1 MTPLG
6 LALAAPHLALFGHR
20 SPAAP
25 RPRWGVARAPP
36 QSHRCRRKP
45 QLSVQP
51 RARRTGSHAA
61 GVLERGNKQE
71 DRAAAIR
78 ERLLSGE
85 APTPSAYDTAW
96 VAMVPAAAGS
106 PPSPRYPGC
115 VDWILR
121 SQRRDDGSWGA
132 GDPSLR
138 KDALSSTL
146 ACVLALTTWG
156 VGGDAVAKG
165 LRFIGRNWSCVTD
178 DSCAAPA
185 GFDVIFPGM
194 VARAIDMGLEIPLV
208 RQADVDA
215 VLRLRDSELRCMAA
229 SGGSQAFMAYVAE
242 GLGDSLDWDEA
253 AAAYQRKNG
262 SFFDS
267 PATTAAAA
275 IHSHN
280 DRALDY
286 LDSVVA
292 KFGSAVPTVYPR
304 SAYSR
309 LRMVDTLE
317 NMGISRSFL
326 SEINSTLD
334 MIYRSWLA
342 NDEEIMLDMATC
354 AMAFRLL
361 RLHGYDVS
369 SDGLSQFSSESSF
382 HGSIQGHLNDTEALL
397 ELLKASHVQITDG
410 ELILESIGSWSSE
423 LLKEQLRSGKISRT
437 VDPVEVEHVLKF
449 PFHSNVDRLEHRWHI
464 EHFKEQGFQMLKS
477 AYRTCHA
484 DEEIFSLAVD
494 GFHSAQAMYQEE
506 LQCVE
511 RWAKE
516 MRLDEL
522 DYARV
527 MPLTCLFP
535 SAATMF
541 PAEMSEARIAAAKT
555 NILAT
560 IVDDLFDVRESREE
574 MENLV
579 ALIEMWDAYE
589 QVGFCS
595 ERVEIVFRA
604 VYDTSN
610 DLAARAAAVQ
620 NRSVI
625 HHIAERWVEMAR
637 VMMVEAGWRMSG
649 SAAPSMEEY
658 MAAAEPSFGLGT
670 TVLTFLFFVG
680 PELTEDVVRGA
691 EYAELFRHMN
701 ICGRLLNDIQ
711 SCEREKR
718 QGKINSVLLLARQHG
733 GSVEAAKAEVRSV
746 IAASRRELLRMLVRE
761 GGEVPWQC
769 RREFWNISKVVHLFY
784 MEVDGYAS
792 PKEMMRAA
800 NEVLFEPLRTAG
812 KQYFK

>member
-1 MTPLG
+1 MTYCKKRRDEYVLTAFCP
-6 LALAAPHLALFGHR
+6 AVPR
-20 SPAAP
+20 SSSIEI
-25 RPRWGVARAPP
+25 GVARAP
-36 QSHRCRRKP
+36 QQGHRCRRKP

-51 RARRTGSHAA
+51 RARRIGSHAARRGAA
-61 GVLERGNKQE
+61 GVLEPGNKQE

-78 ERLLSGE
+78 ERLLSAE
-85 APTPSAYDTAW
+85 APPPSAYDTAW
-96 VAMVPAAAGS
+96 VAMVPAAGS
-106 PPSPRYPGC
+106 PPAPRYPGC

-121 SQRRDDGSWGA
+121 SQRRDDGSWGP

-146 ACVLALTTWG
+146 ACVLALRTWG
-156 VGGDAVAKG
+156 AGGDAVAKG

-178 DSCAAPA
+178 GSCNAPA

-194 VARAIDMGLEIPLV
+194 VARAIGMGLEIPLV

-215 VLRLRDSELRCMAA
+215 VLRLRDSQLRGMAA
-229 SGGSQAFMAYVAE
+229 SGSGQAFMAYVAE
-242 GLGDSLDWDEA
+242 GLGDVLDWNQA

-286 LDSVVA
+286 SDSVVG
-292 KFGSAVPTVYPR
+292 KFGSSVPTVYPR
-304 SAYSR
+304 SAYYQ

-317 NMGISRSFL
+317 KMGISRSFL

-342 NDEEIMLDMATC
+342 SDEEIMLDTATC

-361 RLHGYDVS
+361 RMHGYGIS
-369 SDGLSQFSSESSF
+369 SDGLARFSSESSF

-397 ELLKASHVQITDG
+397 ELLKASHVQITDD
-410 ELILESIGSWSSE
+410 EQVLESISSWSTE
-423 LLKEQLRSGKISRT
+423 LLKEQLRSGKISRH
-437 VDPVEVEHVLKF
+437 VDPSEVEHVLKF
-449 PFHSNVDRLEHRWHI
+449 PFYSNVDRLEHRWHI
-464 EHFKEQGFQMLKS
+464 EHFKKQGFQMLKS
-477 AYRTCHA
+477 AYHTCDA
-484 DEEIFSLAVD
+484 DEEIVSLAVD
-494 GFHSAQAMYQEE
+494 EFHSCQAAYQEE
-506 LQCVE
+506 LQIIE

-516 MRLDEL
+516 VRLDEL

-527 MPLTCLFP
+527 MPLICLLP
-535 SAATMF
+535 SASTMF
-541 PAEMSEARIAAAKT
+541 PAELSEARIAAAKT

-560 IVDDLFDVRESREE
+560 IVDDLFDVGE
-574 MENLV
+574 
-579 ALIEMWDAYE
+579 WDAYE
-589 QVGFCS
+589 QVGFFS
-595 ERVEIVFRA
+595 ERVEIVFSA

-625 HHIAERWVEMAR
+625 HHIADRWAEMAR
-637 VMMVEAGWRMSG
+637 VMMVEAEWRMSG
-649 SAAPSMEEY
+649 RAATSMEEY
-658 MAAAEPSFGLGT
+658 MAVAEPSYALGT
-670 TVLTFLFFVG
+670 TVLTFVFFVG
-680 PELTEDVVRGA
+680 PELPEDVVVGP
-691 EYAELFRHMN
+691 E
-701 ICGRLLNDIQ
+701 
-711 SCEREKR
+711 EKG
-718 QGKINSVLLLARQHG
+718 QGKINSVLLLARRHG
-733 GSVEAAKAEVRSV
+733 GCVEAAKAEVRSA
-746 IAASRRELLRMLVRE
+746 ITTSRMELLRMLVRD
-761 GGEVPWQC
+761 GGEVPWRC

-800 NEVLFEPLRTAG
+800 NEVVVEPLRIAG
-812 KQYFK
+812 KDEDSHPGRDR

>member
-6 LALAAPHLALFGHR
+6 LALAAPHLSILGHR

-25 RPRWGVARAPP
+25 RPRSGVARAPP
-36 QSHRCRRKP
+36 QSHRCRRMP

-51 RARRTGSHAA
+51 RAQQTGSHAA
-61 GVLERGNKQE
+61 RRGGAGVLERDDKQE
-71 DRAAAIR
+71 VRATAIR
-78 ERLLSGE
+78 EWLLSAE
-85 APTPSAYDTAW
+85 APPPSAYDTAW
-96 VAMVPAAAGS
+96 VAMVPAPAGS
-106 PPSPRYPGC
+106 TPAPRYPQC

-121 SQRRDDGSWGA
+121 NQRHGDDDGSWGPG

-138 KDALSSTL
+138 KDPLSSTL

-156 VGGDAVAKG
+156 AGGDAVARG

-178 DSCAAPA
+178 GSCDAPA

-194 VARAIDMGLEIPLV
+194 VARAIGMGLEIPLV
-208 RQADVDA
+208 SQADVDA
-215 VLRLRDSELRCMAA
+215 VLRLRDSELICMAA
-229 SGGSQAFMAYVAE
+229 SGSGQAFMAYVAE
-242 GLGDSLDWDEA
+242 GLGDVLDWDEA

-286 LDSVVA
+286 LDSVVS
-292 KFGSAVPTVYPR
+292 KFGSTVPTVYPR
-304 SAYSR
+304 SAYYQ

-317 NMGISRSFL
+317 KMGISRSFL
-326 SEINSTLD
+326 PEINTTLD

-361 RLHGYDVS
+361 RLHGYNIS
-369 SDGLSQFSSESSF
+369 SAKRRADGLSQFSSESSF

-397 ELLKASHVQITDG
+397 ELLKASHVQITDD
-410 ELILESIGSWSSE
+410 ELILESIGSWSTE
-423 LLKEQLRSGKISRT
+423 LLKEQLRSGKTSRH
-437 VDPVEVEHVLKF
+437 VDPAEVEHVLKF
-449 PFHSNVDRLEHRWHI
+449 PFHSNVDRLEHRWNI
-464 EHFKEQGFQMLKS
+464 EHFKKQGFQMLKS
-477 AYRTCHA
+477 AYRSCHP
-484 DEEIFSLAVD
+484 DEEILSLAVD
-494 GFHSAQAMYQEE
+494 AFHSSQAAYQEE

-535 SAATMF
+535 SASTMF
-541 PAEMSEARIAAAKT
+541 PTEMSEARIVAAKT

-560 IVDDLFDVRESREE
+560 IVDDLFDVRE
-574 MENLV
+574 
-579 ALIEMWDAYE
+579 WDAYE

-625 HHIAERWVEMAR
+625 HHIAERWAEMAR

-649 SAAPSMEEY
+649 RAAPSMEEY
-658 MAAAEPSFGLGT
+658 MAVAEPSFGLGT

-680 PELTEDVVRGA
+680 PELREDVVRGA
-691 EYAELFRHMN
+691 EYGELFRRMN

-718 QGKINSVLLLARQHG
+718 QGKINSVLLLARHHG
-733 GSVEAAKAEVRSV
+733 GSVEAAKAEVRRV

-761 GGEVPWQC
+761 GGEVPWPC

-800 NEVLFEPLRTAG
+800 NEVVFEPLRIAR
-812 KQYFK
+812 K